1 MECTAPRRGAQLPI
15 SAQAAPPRSA
25 PGVAPAPTRGQGTH
39 PPRRQPRAASAGRR
53 CGEPAEQEARIARR
67 RDSWLQRV
75 ATHYTQVARDPAT
88 PSGSLRQ
95 SGPVAPAAAA
105 PASPRAGGAG
115 GLLRMMRSRS
125 RSPGAGAR
133 GPRRAATPP
142 PVSAHAAPYPA
153 HRTQR
158 PLWEHSAASLGQRC
172 AGPPPPAPVAA
183 TAPLAPEEVA
193 AALRRAAPLIAIAAG
208 PLRRR
213 RQRPAARVGAP
224 APRRAQQPQPAPP
237 PAAGPAA
244 QQQAAVVPPA
254 DALMAPRQGSRP
266 LLCSQVP
273 AAAVGQPATAAQA
286 AAAAAGSGSRLRA
299 SGGRR
304 SPAAAA
310 RTPPRTPP
318 AASRACGPAQRS
330 LSRQSTARDSASPS
344 PARLRSPCAGG
355 SARRSASLAPTA
367 APPPAVA
374 PSPGVPRAAHVP
386 ETQTRPL
393 STPARADAASASSA
407 AAPAEVLRMFSA
419 HEELLR
425 AATPPL
431 PRDSDGGSAAGD
443 AGAAEGIIHI

>member
-318 AASRACGPAQRS
+318 AASRACGTPLRGPAQRS

-344 PARLRSPCAGG
+344 PARLRSPGTDCCSAASSRALAWGAAGR
-355 SARRSASLAPTA
+355 AR
-367 APPPAVA
+367 
-374 PSPGVPRAAHVP
+374 PGD
-386 ETQTRPL
+386 
-393 STPARADAASASSA
+393 ADAAAVHPGARRRCLGGASHVLRPRGTA
-407 AAPAEVLRMFSA
+407 QGRDAPAPQGLRRRQRRRGRRSGGG
-419 HEELLR
+419 HHSHLTPLL
-425 AATPPL
+425 AL
-431 PRDSDGGSAAGD
+431 K
-443 AGAAEGIIHI
+443 HH